1 MLLSKIGLNMGRCH
15 SKSEVRINQP
25 GCFTQHYFQAAKN
38 IPKLAGELRR
48 LETVREQLFVTALC
62 FKKQVTRFGFRKEP
76 LRQHMLSL
84 QFIGCVSLTV
94 SSCHLSIQAIR
105 PSLPFRGKKGSPIAY
120 AAMRSMDRRATS
132 SVGMECIPSAVA
144 AWEHRFAEFATE
156 NEKRTDVEGCRM
168 LKACLSWWL

>member
-1 MLLSKIGLNMGRCH
+1 MCCSQRLAWIWVG
-15 SKSEVRINQP
+15 
-25 GCFTQHYFQAAKN
+25 A
-38 IPKLAGELRR
+38 IPKVKCESTNQGVLPSITFKPQKTSLRR